1 VVDVTAEDVGTA
13 VGDVLV
19 TTVLFNVP
27 FVLWGGTVL
36 VGDGI
41 VWLLDNCVV
50 AVIGRH
56 IQNKLYLI
64 LINLSGIRVK

>member
-27 FVLWGGTVL
+27 FVL
-36 VGDGI
+36 
-41 VWLLDNCVV
+41 
-50 AVIGRH
+50 
-56 IQNKLYLI
+56 
-64 LINLSGIRVK
+64 